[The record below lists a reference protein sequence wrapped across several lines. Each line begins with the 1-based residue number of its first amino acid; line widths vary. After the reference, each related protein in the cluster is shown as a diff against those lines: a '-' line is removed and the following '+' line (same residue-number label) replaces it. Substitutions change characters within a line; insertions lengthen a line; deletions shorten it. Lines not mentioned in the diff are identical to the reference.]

1 MNFKRYRDSLIV
13 VLALAVPFWFLRASM
28 KDPRKATGADRLLVQ
43 IATPVQYAASALA
56 RGISNLWGDYVYL
69 VDVKRDNATLVA
81 QNAQLEERVTSLS
94 DLEAENRRLR
104 RMLDLKNEIPD
115 EVVTATVIGKN
126 TNEFFRVATLVL
138 DKPNS
143 AIKPNMP
150 VLHPDG
156 VVGTTL
162 KVAGDT
168 VSVRL
173 VVDAG
178 AGVDVVVKRTGAR
191 GYVRGTGNER
201 EYLCQIQYMERT
213 DEVAVGDKLVTS
225 GVGASFP
232 KGKDVCTVTK
242 IQKRD
247 FGIYQEV
254 YCAPT
259 VDFSRLDE
267 VLIVTG
273 GGSDDGT
280 GAAQAQGSA
289 TAKDH

>member
-1 MNFKRYRDSLIV
+1 MNLKRIRDPLIV

-28 KDPRKATGADRLLVQ
+28 KDPRQASGPDRLLLQ
-43 IATPVQYAASALA
+43 ISTPIQYAAAALA
-56 RGISNLWGDYVYL
+56 RGVSGVWGDYIYL
-69 VDVKRDNATLVA
+69 VDVKRDNAALAA
-81 QNAQLEERVTSLS
+81 QNAELEERVNELES
-94 DLEAENRRLR
+94 LEAENRRLKR
-104 RMLDLKNEIPD
+104 LLDLKNEIPD
-115 EVVTATVIGKN
+115 EVVTAAVIAKT
-126 TNEFFRVATLVL
+126 TNDFFRVTRVVL
-138 DKPNS
+138 DKPN
-143 AIKPNMP
+143 ANIKANMP

-156 VVGTTL
+156 VVGTTQ

-168 VSVRL
+168 VEVRL

-191 GYVRGTGNER
+191 GYVSGTGNER
-201 EYLCQIQYMERT
+201 EYLCKIQYMERT

-225 GVGASFP
+225 GVGVSFP

-254 YCAPT
+254 LCEPT

-267 VLIVTG
+267 VLIVVVD
-273 GGSDDGT
+273 SASEL
-280 GAAQAQGSA
+280 GAAPKASA
-289 TAKDH
+289 SAKER